1 MFCKIE
7 KYRFFWKVTTWDMV
21 TKKKL
26 HKSVSNVVINEIYNK
41 AIDAGASGG
50 KLLGA
55 GAGGFILF
63 YVKKSVREKFFKAFD
78 KNKYINFGFEKKGS
92 QIIEI

>member
-1 MFCKIE
+1 M
-7 KYRFFWKVTTWDMV
+7 
-21 TKKKL
+21 
-26 HKSVSNVVINEIYNK
+26 HKSVSNIEINEIYNK

-63 YVKKSVREKFFKAFD
+63 YVEKHAREKFFKVFS
-78 KNKYINFGFEKKGS
+78 KNRYIKFSFEKKGS
-92 QIIEI
+92 HIIKI